1 MSIIQVIYVSVHCI
15 SEITKLIELWL
26 TLWLKIFALALAQ
39 VERFDPRPSNRY
51 LVTAHV
57 K

>member
-1 MSIIQVIYVSVHCI
+1 MSIMQVIYVSVHCI

-26 TLWLKIFALALAQ
+26 TLWLKILALALAQ
-39 VERFDPRPSNRY
+39 VERFNPRPSNRY
-51 LVTAHV
+51 PITAHV